1 GSSTHTVDTEA
12 TAGTVTV
19 NNITEDDVI
28 NAAESAQTIAV
39 TGTATGG
46 DIAEGDTVTL
56 VINDTEYTTTVG
68 ADGTWTVDVAGSDLA
83 ADTEFEAVVASSDAA
98 GNTVNTTGSSEHT
111 VDLVAEAGTVTVD
124 NITEDDVINAAESAQ
139 TIAVTGTATG
149 GDIAEGDTVTL
160 VINNTT
166 YTTTVGADGTWTVD
180 VEGSDLAADTDFDAV
195 VSSEDAAGNTVN
207 TSGSSTHT
215 VDTEAT
221 AGTVTVN
228 NITEDDVINAAE
240 SAQTIAVTGTA
251 TGGDI
256 AEGDTVTLIINDTEY
271 TTTVGADGTW
281 TVDVAGSDLAADTE
295 FEAVV
300 ASSDAAGNTVNT
312 TGSSEHTVDLVAE
325 AGTVTVNNITE
336 DDVINATESAQ
347 TIAVTGTATGGD
359 IAEGDTVTLEINGQT
374 YTTQVAE
381 DGTWT
386 VDVAGSDL
394 AADTEF
400 DAVVSSE
407 DAAGNTVNT
416 TGSSEHTV
424 DLVAEAGTV
433 TVNNITEDDV
443 INAAESAQTIA
454 VTGTATGGDIAEGDT
469 VTLEINGQTYTTQVA
484 EDGTWTVD
492 VEGSDLA
499 ADTEF
504 EAVVASSDEAG
515 NNVQTTG
522 SSEHTVDLVAEA
534 GTVTVNNITEDDVI
548 NATESA
554 QTIAVTGTATGGDI
568 AEGDTVTLVINNTTY
583 TTTVGAD
590 GTWTVDVEG

>member
-1 GSSTHTVDTEA
+1 
-12 TAGTVTV
+12 
-19 NNITEDDVI
+19 
-28 NAAESAQTIAV
+28 
-39 TGTATGG
+39 
-46 DIAEGDTVTL
+46 
-56 VINDTEYTTTVG
+56 
-68 ADGTWTVDVAGSDLA
+68 
-83 ADTEFEAVVASSDAA
+83 
-98 GNTVNTTGSSEHT
+98 
-111 VDLVAEAGTVTVD
+111 DLVAEAGTVTVN

-180 VEGSDLAADTDFDAV
+180 VE
-195 VSSEDAAGNTVN
+195 
-207 TSGSSTHT
+207 
-215 VDTEAT
+215 
-221 AGTVTVN
+221 
-228 NITEDDVINAAE
+228 
-240 SAQTIAVTGTA
+240 
-251 TGGDI
+251 
-256 AEGDTVTLIINDTEY
+256 
-271 TTTVGADGTW
+271 
-281 TVDVAGSDLAADTE
+281 
-295 FEAVV
+295 
-300 ASSDAAGNTVNT
+300 
-312 TGSSEHTVDLVAE
+312 
-325 AGTVTVNNITE
+325 
-336 DDVINATESAQ
+336 
-347 TIAVTGTATGGD
+347 
-359 IAEGDTVTLEINGQT
+359 
-374 YTTQVAE
+374 
-381 DGTWT
+381 
-386 VDVAGSDL
+386 GSDL

-492 VEGSDLA
+492 VAGSDLA

-504 EAVVASSDEAG
+504 DAVVTSSDEAG

-590 GTWTVDVEG
+590 GTWTVDVEGSDLAADTEFDAVVTSSDEAGNNVQTTGSSEHTVDLVAEAGTVTVNNITEDDVINAAESAQTIAVTGTATGGDIAEGDTVTLIINDTEYTTTVGADGTWTVDVEGSDLAADTEFDAVVSSEDAAGNTVNTTGSSTHTVDTEATAGTVTVDNITEDDVINATESAQTIAVTGTATGGDIAEGDTVTLVINDTEYTTTVGADGTWTVDVAGSDLAADTEFEAVVASSDAAGNTVNTTGS